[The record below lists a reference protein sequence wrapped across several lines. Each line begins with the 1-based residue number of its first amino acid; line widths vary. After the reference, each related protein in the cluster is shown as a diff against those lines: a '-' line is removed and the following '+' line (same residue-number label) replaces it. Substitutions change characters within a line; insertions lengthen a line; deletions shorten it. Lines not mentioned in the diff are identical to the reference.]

1 MKKVIC
7 AILMCVIIAG
17 IVVIAT
23 MGLNVDI
30 VFSKNVEIDVY
41 LGKVYEKAD
50 IEQIVEEVFPG
61 ERIILQN
68 IEVFGDMCAITL
80 ADTRT
85 EEELN
90 SKVEEL
96 TSKFNEKY
104 ELELKDEDISI
115 IHNPKARLLDEI
127 IPYALPLGLGFV
139 AVLVF
144 VGIRYMKLGILKTIA
159 SYIISVVGSE
169 LLLLSIVAILRIP
182 VNRLII
188 PVGLILC
195 AIVITMVSII
205 NEKKLS
211 NQQLIK
217 KSK

>member
-7 AILMCVIIAG
+7 AILVCVIIAG

-61 ERIILQN
+61 ERVILQN

-104 ELELKDEDISI
+104 DLELKDEDISI

-159 SYIISVVGSE
+159 TYIIYVVGSE